1 MDTAR
6 ALFAP
11 VVKKAISLT
20 SNDKIFIEKAVRH
33 FASVEGAVR
42 DQIRIRTT
50 TRHAGRTVCN
60 IYGLPSVSIADVDQ
74 LDVLSDRVQNVSINF
89 PEQYIRVELCKDDG
103 NTRKKR
109 RRGRGTVEH
118 TSWKL
123 DNVSSDD
130 RRHVKRI
137 LDAVEDFDELECQL
151 TVDVEAIDGYRLNIT
166 PCEAI
171 KLTSLQKLARNY
183 RSLITD
189 ISFDIPGKRLVLTM
203 ST

>member
-1 MDTAR
+1 MAHSSSLSSSSSTDLDTAR

-11 VVKKAISLT
+11 VVKKSVSLT
-20 SNDKIFIEKAVRH
+20 SNDKMFIEKAVRH

-109 RRGRGTVEH
+109 RQGVVR
-118 TSWKL
+118 S
-123 DNVSSDD
+123 
-130 RRHVKRI
+130 RHV
-137 LDAVEDFDELECQL
+137 LE
-151 TVDVEAIDGYRLNIT
+151 TR
-166 PCEAI
+166 
-171 KLTSLQKLARNY
+171 
-183 RSLITD
+183 
-189 ISFDIPGKRLVLTM
+189 
-203 ST
+203 

>member
-1 MDTAR
+1 M
-6 ALFAP
+6 
-11 VVKKAISLT
+11 
-20 SNDKIFIEKAVRH
+20 FIEKAVRH

-166 PCEAI
+166 PCESI

-189 ISFDIPGKRLVLTM
+189 ISFDLPGKRLVLTM